1 MVRRWLIVLLALL
14 PLTAE
19 AQEVLLPLQCSVN
32 NSITQAIKQSS
43 NQAVSLPFFDD
54 FAAGGLSADLWDAR
68 SGASVTFDVSPLAP
82 TVGVATLDALDAD
95 GCLYPQAA
103 TTIFPADTLMSLPIR
118 LDSLTPDDLVLLG
131 FYYLPGGG
139 HGNMWER
146 VGEAPDPQDSLFL
159 DFYRPSD
166 STWVTVWSTGGISV
180 DSLMSHT
187 GSAWQYVSVRIGDS
201 AFFDSTFR
209 FRFRNYASL
218 ESSPK
223 AGKAGNGDFW
233 HLDYVW
239 LHQVQDGETSLN
251 NVPDMRDVAFAA
263 PAPMMLR
270 NYRTMPYRQYT
281 PQDMAPSL
289 QLSITN
295 LYSSPLASQYVYTVL
310 DSAGTLLYH
319 YDGGFENAPP
329 FLPAREYQSA
339 PMHAAPTVSYTF
351 PMMTEPTSYTVV
363 HVVREGT
370 AGDAYPLNDTVL
382 YHQRFDNC
390 FAYDDGTAENGYGL
404 TSTASRLYLAYR
416 FDLNTPD
423 TLTAVDFFFNR
434 TLDDGNAAIP
444 FYLTVWRR
452 GDDGRPAEVL
462 YRDEMRR
469 MPQFGGFARYL
480 LETPVV
486 VENSIF
492 VGFEQSGN
500 DYINLGFD
508 RSLNTSDR
516 IWYLT
521 GTEWQQSILS
531 GSLMLRPCFGSAAT
545 VGIENSDLRVP
556 TFELKV
562 YPNPAKDIVHIEGLP
577 DGSCVELYDTF
588 GRKLFSKELNTDHS
602 TLTTDHFPSGLYLL
616 RAVTPDGETCTRRL
630 IIHH

>member
-1 MVRRWLIVLLALL
+1 MVRRWLIVLLTLL
-14 PLTAE
+14 PLATT
-19 AQEVLLPLQCSVN
+19 AQEVLLPLQRAMVGN
-32 NSITQAIKQSS
+32 PPTQALKHSS
-43 NQAVSLPFFDD
+43 THAITLPFFDD

-68 SGASVTFDVSPLAP
+68 SAASVTFDVSPLAP

-281 PQDMAPSL
+281 SRDMASSL
-289 QLSITN
+289 QMSITN
-295 LYSSPLASQYVYTVL
+295 LYSSPLATQYVYSVL
-310 DSAGTLLYH
+310 DSAGTVLH
-319 YDGGFENAPP
+319 QYDGGFENAPP
-329 FLPAREYQSA
+329 FLPSREYQTS
-339 PMHAAPTVSYTF
+339 PMHATPAVNYAFPAMTQPTT
-351 PMMTEPTSYTVV
+351 YTVV

-370 AGDAYPLNDTVL
+370 AGDAYPLNDTVR
-382 YHQRFDNC
+382 YSQRFDNY

-423 TLTAVDFFFNR
+423 TLTAVEFFFNR

-444 FYLTVWRR
+444 FYLTLWSV

-462 YRDEMRR
+462 YRDEQRR
-469 MPQFGGFARYL
+469 MPQFGGFTRYV
-480 LETPVV
+480 LESPVV
-486 VENSIF
+486 VEGSLF

-508 RSLNTSDR
+508 RSLNTCDR

-531 GSLMLRPCFGSAAT
+531 GSLMIRPCFGTAAT
-545 VGIENSDLRVP
+545 VGLWPLATDHWPLN
-556 TFELKV
+556 V
-562 YPNPAKDIVHIEGLP
+562 YPNPANEAVYISGLP
-577 DGSCVELYDTF
+577 EGSRLELYDSF
-588 GRKLFSKELNTDHS
+588 GRRILS
-602 TLTTDHFPSGLYLL
+602 TFHFPLSTFHFPSGLYLL
-616 RAVTPDGETCTRRL
+616 RAVTPDGGMQTVKL
-630 IIHH
+630 IIKH